1 MMLIQF
7 KIIIFKFYF
16 IFSGYSETSCFST
29 SGSSPSQPLPPVLKQ
44 DFINKLSLEWQSRP
58 NDDNY
63 TLQMEDEGTVS

>member
-1 MMLIQF
+1 MNHDVDFVIC
-7 KIIIFKFYF
+7 KYNF

-44 DFINKLSLEWQSRP
+44 AFINKLSLEWQSRP